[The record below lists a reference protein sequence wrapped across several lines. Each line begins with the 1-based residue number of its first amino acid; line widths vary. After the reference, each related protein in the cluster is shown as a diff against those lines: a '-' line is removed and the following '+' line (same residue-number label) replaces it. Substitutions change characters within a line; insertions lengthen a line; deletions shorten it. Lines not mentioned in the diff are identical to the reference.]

1 MREVL
6 VGLPLLMSGEEGR
19 QAALARSFGDRLA
32 ERGFDVI
39 YWDERLT
46 SWQAEGDL
54 RDARGRRDRSLGTV
68 DSAAARIVLQEYLDA
83 RRRPLRSPQEAR

>member
-1 MREVL
+1 M
-6 VGLPLLMSGEEGR
+6 GGEEGR

-54 RDARGRRDRSLGTV
+54 RDARSRRDRAPGAL
-68 DSAAARIVLQEYLDA
+68 DSAAARIILQEYLDA
-83 RRRPLRSPQEAR
+83 QRRPLRSPQEAR